1 MEVVILYGL
10 YLSTADR
17 VSSPDIQKQIEVFF
31 EQKEMQILCHLAV
44 PLIHA
49 FAFVASPPQK
59 GDNAN
64 LHAKNLA
71 ENESNDVILLEMA
84 MAFIR
89 RMPPSLSGEV
99 FVFNSFGSYMEAV
112 H

>member
-17 VSSPDIQKQIEVFF
+17 VSSADIQKQIEVFF
-31 EQKEMQILCHLAV
+31 EQEEMQLLCHLAV

-49 FAFVASPPQK
+49 FAFDASPSQK
-59 GDNAN
+59 GDSMN

-71 ENESNDVILLEMA
+71 ENESKDAILLEMT

-89 RMPPSLSGEV
+89 RMPPLSGEV
-99 FVFNSFGSYMEAV
+99 FTINSFLFSFPCR
-112 H
+112 